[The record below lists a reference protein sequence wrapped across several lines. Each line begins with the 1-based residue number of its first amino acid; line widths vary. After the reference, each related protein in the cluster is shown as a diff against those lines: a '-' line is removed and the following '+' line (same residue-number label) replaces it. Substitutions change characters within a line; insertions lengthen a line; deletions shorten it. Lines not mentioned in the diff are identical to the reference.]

1 MLYFTPNTS
10 LRVRRRRHQNSF
22 TDLSGEDDFLAVVV
36 VMMMVDMLTI
46 KSLFIAL
53 FQMTTQMVISSS
65 SVSHLVL

>member
-22 TDLSGEDDFLAVVV
+22 TDLSGEDDFLAVV

>member
-1 MLYFTPNTS
+1 MVLYFTPNTS

-22 TDLSGEDDFLAVVV
+22 TDLSGEDDFLAVV